1 MWVSVFMWVF
11 CVFVFNMR
19 VVVKFGGS
27 LLRGGS
33 DFLRIGREV
42 CRLLSEGLEVVVVVS
57 AVKGVTDM
65 LEVLSRPVDRWQD
78 MVLQLRELHEKI
90 IRELGLS
97 STLEKEVIAKVNSL
111 FEELYRTVE
120 AINVL
125 KETSPRIRDLVLSFG
140 ERLSVILMWAAL
152 TKLGVEC
159 IHLTGREAGII
170 TNERYGEAK
179 PIYDLSRKMV
189 NENLLKYL
197 KNGITPVVT
206 GFIAGTIDGKI
217 TTLGRG
223 GSDYTATLL
232 AYLIDADEVI
242 LYTDVPGI
250 MTGDPKFVKN
260 ARVVPELSY
269 EEAIMS
275 AQLGAKRLH
284 PRTFEPVRDTDI
296 RTVITSIGASERT
309 IIQRELKDP
318 PLKMTAVSTGDVLLR
333 ARVPEETFHD
343 FLMELSLGLSKLG
356 IEDVRYMTYS
366 DYESQLYIIVR
377 GRALDHTLK
386 LISGL
391 QSKRLIEEAKM
402 YKDIAIVSVIGH
414 GSRDPSLLAPYLE
427 KLKDTP
433 TLATIQMKNAFAVVV
448 PSDKA
453 ATVMYRFH
461 EELLKQWEKR

>member
-1 MWVSVFMWVF
+1 
-11 CVFVFNMR
+11 MR

-33 DFLRIGREV
+33 DFIKIADEI
-42 CRLLSEGLEVVVVVS
+42 CRLLNRGFEVIVVAS

-65 LEVLSRPVDRWQD
+65 LEVLSRPTDRWQD
-78 MVLQLRELHEKI
+78 KVLNIRELHEKI

-97 STLEKEVIAKVNSL
+97 STLEKEVIVKINSL
-111 FEELYRTVE
+111 LEELYRTVE

-140 ERLSVILMWAAL
+140 ERLSVIIMWAAL
-152 TKLGVEC
+152 TKFGIEC
-159 IHLTGREAGII
+159 IHMTGREAGIV

-179 PIYDLSRKMV
+179 PIYEVSRKLIQ
-189 NENLLKYL
+189 ENLLRYL
-197 KNGITPVVT
+197 KNGITPIVT

-223 GSDYTATLL
+223 GSDYTATLIAKL
-232 AYLIDADEVI
+232 ADAEQVI

-250 MTGDPKFVKN
+250 MTGDPKYVKDPK
-260 ARVVPELSY
+260 VVPELSY

-284 PRTFEPVRDTDI
+284 PRTFEPVKDTEI
-296 RTVITSIGASERT
+296 KTIITSIGSEEKTT
-309 IIQRELKDP
+309 IERERREP
-318 PLKMTAVSTGDVLLR
+318 PIKLSSMSLGDILVQ
-333 ARVPEETFHD
+333 AKVPEETLHD

-366 DYESQLYIIVR
+366 DYESKLYMIVR
-377 GRALDHTLK
+377 GRVEDHILK
-386 LISGL
+386 LLSTL
-391 QSKRLIEEAKM
+391 QSKRLIDEARS
-402 YKDIAIVSVIGH
+402 YEDIALVSIVGY
-414 GSRDPSLLAPYLE
+414 GAGDPSLISPYMSHLR
-427 KLKDTP
+427 DTP
-433 TLATIQMKNAFAVVV
+433 TLSTLFMKNAFTVVV
-448 PSDKA
+448 PSDKG

-461 EELLKQWEKR
+461 EELIKQWREEKKR